1 VALKDDKDIG
11 GQRGRG
17 MTRRT
22 VTYIKGHWW
31 CWKTMGCIGD
41 GIFWAM
47 RRIGD
52 FRKEDKE

>member
-1 VALKDDKDIG
+1 MLEDNGVH
-11 GQRGRG
+11 R
-17 MTRRT
+17 
-22 VTYIKGHWW
+22 
-31 CWKTMGCIGD
+31 CD